1 MHSSNK
7 MKLKILLSA
16 LLIIIAVNVS
26 TASISLSNST
36 ENNNTSFTKAISKE
50 YSNAYA
56 CNQRFSGSP
65 WCLPDDFDPEVEPW
79 KYRDTENA
87 TSLPWQYQFKFDI
100 LDLKEINDIAQT
112 ITIMMYLRIK
122 WHEPRI
128 VIDETSSDWN
138 QPYPGISHSPQLLQY
153 LWYPDLEI
161 YEFERFGSKSILKE
175 MSDIQIFKDKSI
187 RYNARV
193 DTKISC
199 QMNFDSYPMD
209 AHHCPFRIGS
219 YYGTDDTVTCTSEYE
234 YFEDRQRSLQYDIEI
249 EPLPEK
255 YRKWNIRKTHRFDT
269 CGFNILIN
277 RMRTQI
283 VFQVYLTS
291 AMFVIVSWVS
301 FIIRPEVVPGR
312 IGLLVTIF
320 LVLVNIFNGVKTD
333 APVSHSLNAVDLY
346 LVVCI
351 GHVFLVLAEYAIV
364 LFLEAKHST
373 GDKSQKIVG
382 PKQDQLKRFRGCSK
396 GSRINNGLDRLSL
409 IIFPFCFM
417 FFNLIYLCNYF

>member
-1 MHSSNK
+1 MLPSVRFCR
-7 MKLKILLSA
+7 KLRPS
-16 LLIIIAVNVS
+16 
-26 TASISLSNST
+26 
-36 ENNNTSFTKAISKE
+36 
-50 YSNAYA
+50 
-56 CNQRFSGSP
+56 R
-65 WCLPDDFDPEVEPW
+65 DD
-79 KYRDTENA
+79 
-87 TSLPWQYQFKFDI
+87 
-100 LDLKEINDIAQT
+100 
-112 ITIMMYLRIK
+112 
-122 WHEPRI
+122 
-128 VIDETSSDWN
+128 
-138 QPYPGISHSPQLLQY
+138 QPNYHQ
-153 LWYPDLEI
+153 
-161 YEFERFGSKSILKE
+161 
-175 MSDIQIFKDKSI
+175 
-187 RYNARV
+187 
-193 DTKISC
+193 
-199 QMNFDSYPMD
+199 
-209 AHHCPFRIGS
+209 
-219 YYGTDDTVTCTSEYE
+219 
-234 YFEDRQRSLQYDIEI
+234 
-249 EPLPEK
+249 PLPEK

-364 LFLEAKHST
+364 LFLEAKKSPC
-373 GDKSQKIVG
+373 DRSQKFTA

-396 GSRINNGLDRLSL
+396 ESRINNGLDRLSL

-417 FFNLIYLCNYF
+417 LFNFIYLCNYF